1 MTPVSP
7 APGLGLI
14 LIGGLAGAIN
24 ALAGGG
30 PILTLAGLTAL
41 GIDPRLAS
49 MISTVALSPG
59 QIAAGWRGL
68 ALIPPQP
75 GRARAWC
82 AIAIAL
88 VGGAGGAW
96 LLLATGSAGFRRLVP
111 WLILGATAIYA
122 GSGWLGRIGAR
133 GGLGRSAAGGPRSGT
148 AVLAMLAV
156 LAVLAVYGGY
166 FGGGNSFL
174 LLALLA
180 VAGWRGRSGAALKN
194 GLVALINLG
203 AVVVFLGAAPLDWGL
218 VAPLGLGGLIGSL
231 AGTVL
236 LDRLP
241 AGALR
246 PLVIATGLATA
257 AWLARG

>member
-1 MTPVSP
+1 MVSP

-14 LIGGLAGAIN
+14 LVGGLAGAIN

-41 GIDPRLAS
+41 GTDPKLAS
-49 MISTVALSPG
+49 IISTVALSPG
-59 QIAAGWRGL
+59 QIAAGLRGL
-68 ALIPPQP
+68 PLIPPQLGP
-75 GRARAWC
+75 TRVWC

-88 VGGAGGAW
+88 VGGAGGAA
-96 LLLATGSAGFRRLVP
+96 LLLATGAVGFRRLIP
-111 WLILGATAIYA
+111 WLILAATAIYA
-122 GSGWLGRIGAR
+122 GSGWFGRIGER
-133 GGLGRSAAGGPRSGT
+133 CGLERSAACGPRGDI
-148 AVLAMLAV
+148 AVLPV

-180 VAGWRGRSGAALKN
+180 AADWRGRSGTALKN
-194 GLVALINLG
+194 VLVALINLG
-203 AVVVFLGAAPLDWGL
+203 AVMVLLGAAPLDWRL
-218 VAPLGLGGLIGSL
+218 IAPLGFGGLIGSL
-231 AGTVL
+231 AGATL

-241 AGALR
+241 TGALR
-246 PLVIATGLATA
+246 PLVIATGLVTA

>member
-1 MTPVSP
+1 MIPLSP
-7 APGLGLI
+7 TPGLGLI
-14 LIGGLAGAIN
+14 LVGGLAGAIN

-59 QIAAGWRGL
+59 QIAAGWRSL

-111 WLILGATAIYA
+111 WLILVATAIYA
-122 GSGWLGRIGAR
+122 GSGWIARIGLR
-133 GGLGRSAAGGPRSGT
+133 GGLDRSAAGGPRHGI
-148 AVLAMLAV
+148 AVLAV